1 MRLSFLVESPILYL
15 AFFKTILA
23 ALFRAFGLPLSF
35 LPSKPSFLHDHS
47 TTQHSNFS
55 SFLAI
60 STTDKPVINQ
70 SIQAYALTQAERF
83 RVKGVYLSWYS
94 QKQRKEF
101 EQFELWNTKKYVAGK
116 YTRARE
122 PLTPKYTNRIFESKN
137 CTKSMKIVNYI
148 ERHNF
153 RWNDLLTKSNH
164 TEIQT

>member
-47 TTQHSNFS
+47 TTQNSDFS

-60 STTDKPVINQ
+60 STTDKPVH
-70 SIQAYALTQAERF
+70 
-83 RVKGVYLSWYS
+83 LSWYS
-94 QKQRKEF
+94 QKTRKQNERF
-101 EQFELWNTKKYVAGK
+101 GLWNTKNVWLKNTLAH
-116 YTRARE
+116 AH
-122 PLTPKYTNRIFESKN
+122 TNRILEWKDG
-137 CTKSMKIVNYI
+137 TTSMKVVNYI

-153 RWNDLLTKSNH
+153 WWNDLLTKSNRS
-164 TEIQT
+164 EIQAYKRRGKNFWDTL